1 MKEKEMIITA
11 CLSDAGDVNFFI
23 HNNLRS
29 ANGFPIDHWIRHYGS
44 FEEAAGNT
52 DLFFED
58 KESLEKNL
66 EATLNTCIF
75 SAGFIPKN
83 VLRMTNTTR
92 RRVKKNLEKSAKQVR
107 EYYVNI
113 LTDTE
118 ENRINVRILEITLI
132 SVKSNND
139 D

>member
-1 MKEKEMIITA
+1 
-11 CLSDAGDVNFFI
+11 
-23 HNNLRS
+23 
-29 ANGFPIDHWIRHYGS
+29 
-44 FEEAAGNT
+44 
-52 DLFFED
+52 
-58 KESLEKNL
+58 
-66 EATLNTCIF
+66 
-75 SAGFIPKN
+75 
-83 VLRMTNTTR
+83 MTNTTR

>member
-1 MKEKEMIITA
+1 MKQKEMAVAA
-11 CLSDAGDVNFFI
+11 CLPDAGDVNFFI
-23 HNNLRS
+23 YNNLRS
-29 ANGFPIDHWIRHYGS
+29 ANGFPIDDWIHHYGS
-44 FEEAAGNT
+44 FEEAANNT

-66 EATLNTCIF
+66 EATLNICIF

-107 EYYVNI
+107 EYYINI
-113 LTDTE
+113 LMDTD

>member
-1 MKEKEMIITA
+1 MKEKEIIITA

-29 ANGFPIDHWIRHYGS
+29 ANGFPVDNWIRHYGS
-44 FEEAAGNT
+44 FEEAANNT
-52 DLFFED
+52 DLFFKD

-75 SAGFIPKN
+75 SAGFIPGN

-92 RRVKKNLEKSAKQVR
+92 RRVKKNLEKSARQVR
-107 EYYVNI
+107 QYYVNV
-113 LTDTE
+113 LTDTN
-118 ENRINVRILEITLI
+118 ENRINVRISEITLI
-132 SVKSNND
+132 SLKSNND

>member
-1 MKEKEMIITA
+1 MKEKEMIITV

-23 HNNLRS
+23 HNNLKS

-92 RRVKKNLEKSAKQVR
+92 RRVKKNLEKSARQVR
-107 EYYVNI
+107 EYYVNV

-118 ENRINVRILEITLI
+118 ENRINVRISEITLI
-132 SVKSNND
+132 SVNLNED

>member
-1 MKEKEMIITA
+1 MKQKEMVVTA

-29 ANGFPIDHWIRHYGS
+29 SRGFPIDHWIRHYSS
-44 FEEAAGNT
+44 FEEAANNT

-75 SAGFIPKN
+75 SAGFIPGN
-83 VLRMTNTTR
+83 VLRMTNSTR

-113 LTDTE
+113 LTDTD

-132 SVKSNND
+132 SVKSNKD

>member
-1 MKEKEMIITA
+1 MKEKEMIIAA
-11 CLSDAGDVNFFI
+11 CLPDAGDASFFI

-29 ANGFPIDHWIRHYGS
+29 ANGFPIDDWIRHCGS

-52 DLFFED
+52 GLFFED

-66 EATLNTCIF
+66 EAALNTCIF
-75 SAGFIPKN
+75 SAGLIPKN
-83 VLRMTNTTR
+83 VLRMANTAR
-92 RRVKKNLEKSAKQVR
+92 RRVKKNLEKSARQAR
-107 EYYVNI
+107 EYYASI